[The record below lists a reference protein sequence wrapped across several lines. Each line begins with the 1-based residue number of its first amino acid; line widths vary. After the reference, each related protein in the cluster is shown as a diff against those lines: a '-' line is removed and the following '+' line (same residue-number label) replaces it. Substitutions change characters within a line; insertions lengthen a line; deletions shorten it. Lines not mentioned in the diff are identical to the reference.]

1 MLKKNKILTYVMIV
15 VMLLVWG
22 MIIYRIV
29 IAYSSGGD
37 EAYIAPHAVKEVFN
51 DYAIPRD
58 TSRLLLNY
66 RDPFGLVVKKD
77 TIKPSPRVR
86 PMAMN
91 NMMANPVISFNWTVI
106 RYSGYIIN
114 PGSKKLIAFMHIN
127 GRAAEM
133 GEGETVDQIKLLRNL
148 KDSVLVKHE
157 GKTKY
162 IHIQPAI

>member
-1 MLKKNKILTYVMIV
+1 MLKKNKILTYVLIV
-15 VMLLVWG
+15 VMLMVWG

-37 EAYIAPHAVKEVFN
+37 EAYIAPPPIKEVFN

-66 RDPFGLVVKKD
+66 RDPFGLAAKKD
-77 TIKPSPRVR
+77 TIKPSLRVQPRAVTK
-86 PMAMN
+86 
-91 NMMANPVISFNWTVI
+91 MANPVISFNWGVV
-106 RYSGYIIN
+106 RYSGYIKN
-114 PGSKKLIAFMHIN
+114 PGSKKLVAFMHIN
-127 GRAAEM
+127 GKAAEM
-133 GEGETVDQIKLLRNL
+133 DEGETVDQIKLLKNL